1 MKRILSIDG
10 GGIRG
15 IIPALILAEIEK
27 RTGKPISE
35 SFDLIA
41 GTSAGAIIA
50 LGLTCANDSGVQA
63 RLSADKMAEL
73 FVEHGAKIFSRSA
86 MKTIS
91 SFRGW
96 ADELYS
102 SNGLTTVLKN
112 YFQSCYF
119 EKSLTKVLVPT
130 YDIQNCEPVFFKS
143 WREEYKTLAS
153 ASIALAAA
161 AAPTYFEPVELI
173 VNSQPR
179 TLIDGGVCVNSP
191 AVSAYA
197 EAMRIFPAEEVFMLS
212 IGTGNTQKAGKIA
225 YKRAKNW
232 GKIGWSAHMLDIIFD
247 GVTDTADY
255 QMNQLLGDDYY
266 RLQVELN
273 KSSTNLDDA
282 SKKNITCLKKTA
294 MDFIANNENIIDKIC
309 NRLRLNQSS
318 AQICQE
324 TQKAAEY

>member
-1 MKRILSIDG
+1 MKRVLSIDG

-27 RTGKPISE
+27 RTGKPVSE

-50 LGLTCANDSGVQA
+50 LGLACANESGA
-63 RLSADKMAEL
+63 TPRLSAEQMAEL
-73 FVEHGAKIFSRSA
+73 FAEHGSKIFSRSA

-102 SNGLTTVLKN
+102 NKGLTTVLNN
-112 YFQSCYF
+112 YFKSCSF
-119 EKSLTKVLVPT
+119 DKSLTKVLVPT

-143 WREEYKTLAS
+143 WREEYRTLAS
-153 ASIALAAA
+153 ATIALAAS
-161 AAPTYFEPVELI
+161 AAPTYFEPVELT
-173 VNSQPR
+173 VNNQQR

-197 EAMRIFPAEEVFMLS
+197 EAMRIFPTEDILIIS

-255 QMNQLLGDDYY
+255 QMNQILGQDYY
-266 RLQVELN
+266 RFQVDIN
-273 KSSTNLDDA
+273 NSSTHLDDA
-282 SKKNITCLKKTA
+282 SRKNIVCLKNYAAK
-294 MDFIANNENIIDKIC
+294 FIENNNAKITEIC
-309 NRLRLNQSS
+309 HRINQ
-318 AQICQE
+318 
-324 TQKAAEY
+324 AELSNY